1 MHFLVLNRYIFLN
14 YIRLKNNLF
23 LRRLCLIF
31 CRFPLNLQIPCFCTF
46 SYISLS
52 YWRAISCGLS
62 LTTIRNILVLFE
74 ALEPD
79 VLEGSVM
86 DLELE

>member
-14 YIRLKNNLF
+14 YIRLKNNFF
-23 LRRLCLIF
+23 LRRLCLSF
-31 CRFPLNLQIPCFCTF
+31 CWYPLNLQFPCFCTF
-46 SYISLS
+46 SYIS
-52 YWRAISCGLS
+52 YRRANSFGLS
-62 LTTIRNILVLFE
+62 LTTIRNILVLLE